1 MTSRLDNIWVN
12 LKNRVIE
19 AEKEYL
25 EVKFVFGHE
34 FHLERSRSFVSK
46 KQPIYH
52 LKYSA
57 VFRLQILISS

>member
-46 KQPIYH
+46 NNLYIT
-52 LKYSA
+52 
-57 VFRLQILISS
+57 